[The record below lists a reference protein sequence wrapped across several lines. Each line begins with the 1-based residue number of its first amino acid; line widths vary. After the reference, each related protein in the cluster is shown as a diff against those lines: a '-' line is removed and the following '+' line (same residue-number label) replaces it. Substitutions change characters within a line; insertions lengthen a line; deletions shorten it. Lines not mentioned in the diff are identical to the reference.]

1 MKGSAMFKNKLI
13 ALLIGLFV
21 GLIMLIQPYKFVVVV
36 GDSMLPT
43 FKSGNILLA
52 KKVDSIRTGD
62 VVVAYN
68 DYYDKIIKRV
78 VYLPEECYYYHY
90 VKNDD
95 CPMLIQDNSYKN
107 IMYWMNVMGDE
118 AIVELKVPKN
128 HYYLLGDNFNNSD
141 DSRRF
146 GTVERSQIIYKVI
159 L

>member
-1 MKGSAMFKNKLI
+1 MFKNKLI

-21 GLIMLIQPYKFVVVV
+21 GLIMLFQPYKFVVVI

-43 FKSGNILLA
+43 FESGNILLA
-52 KKVDSIRTGD
+52 KKVDSVRNGD

-68 DYYDKIIKRV
+68 DYSDKIIKRV
-78 VYLPEECYYYHY
+78 VYLPEEYYYYHY

-95 CPMLIQDNSYKN
+95 SPMLIQDNSYKN
-107 IMYWMNVMGDE
+107 IMYWMNLVGDE
-118 AIVELKVPKN
+118 AIAELKVPKN